1 MKLKQLLSPAVKEWC
16 LAHEHLSDDILLK
29 EFRKWAIDNENKI
42 NESVKSNSERIN
54 EYIERGKTR
63 AQMLLENTD
72 DIDWGEDDWD
82 DDDIAKDDIKK
93 DDKPISG
100 DVSDGSTIDDDMEAS
115 IDDKEVLSSE
125 LDLNNERNV
134 YTAIN
139 ILFEYFETEE
149 INSNNKN
156 TVYWSSFD
164 VSKVKDMSALFAFTE
179 MRNANLKSW
188 DVSKVEHMEGM
199 FYKSNFNND
208 SICGWNVSGCADF
221 LRMFTY
227 SDFNQNISGWKP
239 KLIEVPEYDSKGE
252 HIKNPDGTFKMIR
265 VRADLPLIGAATD
278 ERKEKMRNRK
288 FSKYRSM
295 KGVGVDESIINN
307 KNMRHIL
314 DYETFINEGFGD
326 FIKKGIKKIK
336 SVFKNIT
343 LKINNLIAFFDSD
356 GEIIDASSPYTA
368 LNYIADGEV
377 EGVTAFTAVKNEYLN
392 DNVKAVASIV
402 ESPEYYGII
411 DKNSIEYRNYLTM
424 VDMINEHYSKYGDV
438 EMINEDRERVG
449 FTAKSG
455 GLNDIRDINSKK
467 LTEVL
472 NTAIKNVPAYRGR
485 KLAGGAVLIWGA
497 PGIGKSTIPSSVI
510 KAWNEGR
517 DEYNQKAL
525 MVVECGDLTVDGF
538 SLPMPMTKT
547 IGQYLK
553 ERPKVAR
560 GLDAFKGM
568 SESDL
573 TEILDKEIKVSG
585 EAVKT
590 WLPVYKLSSNNVE
603 NKLGNDIANGR
614 ITIDD
619 KLNTET
625 GEYETIVT
633 ETTEGGILLFDEFFR
648 ANEQVFKILMQ
659 ILLNR
664 RFNSDYQLGDKWA
677 IIACSN
683 RPNDDKEVS
692 NGFDATGAVVGTRF
706 SKQYNFIPNF
716 DDWKEWALKD
726 GYFDRT
732 TIEFLMMEK
741 DTETGEYTNWHTI
754 RPGEYN
760 AGKTAWPTPRTWS
773 KLMVELKN
781 LMDANNYDSI
791 FDIPE
796 EDILDEA
803 AGAIGLDM
811 AEKYVEFLSTH
822 KNNTFEPDKVLNDPK
837 YTIPDGVYCH
847 IATKALQLY
856 IDSLYS
862 IDNLPSDA
870 QMVNLFKAL
879 EKKFDNDVD
888 NFLLNLYSH
897 IIKRFGFDDKKYK
910 QFCIKFPKFFNA
922 FVKKYNLSTLSDS
935 ELESDPDESKIK
947 QLIIQKVIN
956 YIY

>member
-1 MKLKQLLSPAVKEWC
+1 MKLKQLLCPAVKEWC
-16 LAHEHLSDDILLK
+16 LANEHLPDDILLK
-29 EFRKWAIDNENKI
+29 EFSEWAINNKDVI
-42 NESVKSNSERIN
+42 NESVKNNLERIN
-54 EYIERGKTR
+54 ECIERGKSR
-63 AQMLLENTD
+63 AQILLENSE
-72 DIDWGEDDWD
+72 DIDWGDGEFEIEDDE
-82 DDDIAKDDIKK
+82 IKK
-93 DDKPISG
+93 DDEPISG
-100 DVSDGSTIDDDMEAS
+100 KTSTDEEDDTLTL
-115 IDDKEVLSSE
+115 DKELLSNDLP
-125 LDLNNERNV
+125 LDHERNL

-139 ILFEYFETEE
+139 TLFEFFERDE
-149 INSNNKN
+149 IDPNKKN

-164 VSKVKDMSALFAFTE
+164 VSDITDMTALFAFTE

-188 DVSKVEHMEGM
+188 DVSKVQHMEGM

-208 SICGWNVSGCADF
+208 SICGWNVGSCADF

-227 SDFNQNISGWKP
+227 SDFNQDISRWKT

-252 HIKNPDGTFKMIR
+252 HVKNPDGTFKMIK
-265 VRADLPLIGAATD
+265 VRADLPLIGAASD
-278 ERKEKMRNRK
+278 EKKEKMRHRK

-295 KGVGVDESIINN
+295 KSVDESKINN
-307 KNMRHIL
+307 KNMKHIL

-326 FIKKGIKKIK
+326 FIKKGVKKVK
-336 SVFKNIT
+336 SFFKTIA
-343 LKINNLIAFFDSD
+343 LKIDNLVAMFNSN

-368 LNYIADGEV
+368 LNYIANGEV

-392 DNVKAVASIV
+392 DNVEAVASIV

-424 VDMINEHYSKYGDV
+424 VDMVNEHYSKYG
-438 EMINEDRERVG
+438 EFELLNEDAARVG
-449 FTAKSG
+449 FSAKDG
-455 GLNDIRDINSKK
+455 GLKGIRDINSTK
-467 LTEVL
+467 LTDVL
-472 NTAIKNVPAYRGR
+472 NTAIKSVPAYRGR

-510 KAWNEGR
+510 KAWNEGQ

-538 SLPMPMTKT
+538 SLPMPMTKK
-547 IGQYLK
+547 IGDYLK
-553 ERPKVAR
+553 ERPKAAR

-568 SESDL
+568 SESEL

-590 WLPVYKLSSNNVE
+590 WLPVYKVSSNKVE
-603 NKLGNDIANGR
+603 NKLGNDIANGHT
-614 ITIDD
+614 TIDD

-625 GEYETIVT
+625 GEYETVVT

-683 RPNDDKEVS
+683 RPADDTEVS
-692 NGFDATGAVVGTRF
+692 DGFSATGAVVGTRF

-716 DDWKEWALKD
+716 DDWKKWALTD
-726 GYFDRT
+726 GYFDED

-741 DTETGEYTNWHTI
+741 DTSNGEYTNWHTI
-754 RPGEYN
+754 RPDEYD
-760 AGKTAWPTPRTWS
+760 AGQTAWPTPRTWS

-781 LMDANNYDSI
+781 LMDANDYSSI
-791 FDIPE
+791 LEIPDD
-796 EDILDEA
+796 DILDEA

-811 AEKYVEFLSTH
+811 AEKYVEFLSTR
-822 KNNTFEPDKVLNDPK
+822 KKRTTSFYPDKVLNDPD
-837 YTIPDGVYCH
+837 YVIPSSVKCS
-847 IATKALQLY
+847 IATKELEKR
-856 IDSLYS
+856 IDVLFDA
-862 IDNLPSDA
+862 DNLPTDA
-870 QMVNLFKAL
+870 QMMNVFNAL
-879 EKKFDNDVD
+879 EKRFSKDVD
-888 NFLLNLYSH
+888 NFVKTLYFH
-897 IIKRFGFDDKKYK
+897 IIKKFGFDNKEYNA
-910 QFCIKFPKFFNA
+910 FCRTFPNFFNS
-922 FVKKYNLSTLSDS
+922 FVKKYNLSLTDD
-935 ELESDPDESKIK
+935 ELESVKDPIEKK
-947 QLIIQKVIN
+947 KLIVKKVIN